1 MTIRGIIMEI
11 EIITSKIDLTSG
23 QKGAVTR
30 FVNRN
35 CSYYYFL
42 NFILM
47 TSGNV
52 KDAIKLYR
60 FDRKQ
65 IVVKNIRRIY

>member
-30 FVNRN
+30 FVNHN
-35 CSYYYFL
+35 CSYYF
-42 NFILM
+42 F
-47 TSGNV
+47 
-52 KDAIKLYR
+52 
-60 FDRKQ
+60 
-65 IVVKNIRRIY
+65 